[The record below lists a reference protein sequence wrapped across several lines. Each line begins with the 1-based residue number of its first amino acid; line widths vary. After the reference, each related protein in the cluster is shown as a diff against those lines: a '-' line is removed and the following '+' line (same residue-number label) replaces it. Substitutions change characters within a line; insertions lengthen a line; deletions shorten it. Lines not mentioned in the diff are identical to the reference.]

1 MLYIGKEMQAETVA
15 FARRLGSDG
24 RILVVKSG
32 TEPILRR
39 ELRERNLG
47 QWIK

>member
-32 TEPILRR
+32 TEPILWVMA
-39 ELRERNLG
+39 EADDMETC
-47 QWIK
+47 K

>member
-32 TEPILRR
+32 TEPILRVMA
-39 ELRERNLG
+39 EANDME
-47 QWIK
+47 ICK